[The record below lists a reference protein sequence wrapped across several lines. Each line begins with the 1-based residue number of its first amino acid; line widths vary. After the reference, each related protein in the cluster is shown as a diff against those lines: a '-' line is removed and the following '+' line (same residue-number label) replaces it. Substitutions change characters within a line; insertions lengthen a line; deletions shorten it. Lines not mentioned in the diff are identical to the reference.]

1 MEVFKGNFSLSGR
14 QAIAIL
20 FSSLY
25 YIKLRSTKD
34 ISVKNLGPLSAK

>member
-1 MEVFKGNFSLSGR
+1 MEVFKGNFSLSDR

-20 FSSLY
+20 FSSLD